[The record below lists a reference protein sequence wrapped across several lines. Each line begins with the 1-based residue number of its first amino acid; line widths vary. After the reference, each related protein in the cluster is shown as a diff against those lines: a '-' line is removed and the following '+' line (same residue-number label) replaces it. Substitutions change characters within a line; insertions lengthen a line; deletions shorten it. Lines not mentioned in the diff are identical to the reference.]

1 MYSVDNRQRK
11 QLRKVRDEAK
21 LHQEE
26 LTDKIDGIENE
37 LKFLKKEYYEWL
49 RIESAAINMEN
60 GVIQFNSDV
69 LKHKIS

>member
-11 QLRKVRDEAK
+11 QLRKVKDEAK

-26 LTDKIDGIENE
+26 LSDEIDGIENE
-37 LKFLKKEYYEWL
+37 LKFLKKKYYEWL

-60 GVIQFNSDV
+60 GVIQFNPDV

>member
-26 LTDKIDGIENE
+26 LSDEIDGVENE
-37 LKFLKKEYYEWL
+37 VKFLKKEYYEWL

-60 GVIQFNSDV
+60 GVIQFNPDV